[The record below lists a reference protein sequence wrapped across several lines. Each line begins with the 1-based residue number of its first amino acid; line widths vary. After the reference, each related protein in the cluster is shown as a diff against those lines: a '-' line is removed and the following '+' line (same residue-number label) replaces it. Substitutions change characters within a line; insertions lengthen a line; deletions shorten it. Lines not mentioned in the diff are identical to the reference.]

1 MESLSVR
8 YDGTVRNQVE
18 HIIQFSYGED
28 GLDGTHVEF
37 QTIPTIKPSQPVFEK
52 KFEFD
57 PKNERY
63 ACRLYAEKKKQI
75 YHDWS
80 SSSHKFNSLFCVQ
93 QISTYLTGTGIFW

>member
-18 HIIQFSYGED
+18 QIIQFSYGED

-52 KFEFD
+52 KFKFD

-63 ACRLYAEKKKQI
+63 ACRLYAEKKNRFTMIGQAV
-75 YHDWS
+75 HT
-80 SSSHKFNSLFCVQ
+80 NSTVSFVCSRFPL
-93 QISTYLTGTGIFW
+93 I